1 MTSKPR
7 NLLANIVL
15 FGLALAASFSASA
28 QIARHELLRMMRSD
42 NAKER
47 ALARQLLPREGVDVV
62 EDVLPALTDGNEAVW
77 RTASNILSDIGN
89 EVSAPGFETN
99 RRRYSDLLLT
109 RLAAKP
115 DAAEVRRLLNIVPF
129 ALPEGTDVEPVS
141 AYLADPAL
149 RVAARDALQLAGTTQ
164 SKAALRGALKNADG
178 TFALALIDALDKLRD
193 AAAREQLTARLRDND
208 PAIRAAAAR
217 ALAWTGDTSLVSA
230 YRDIIK
236 NATPETQIEAGNAIL
251 LLADAVATRGGQYD
265 FAMDLYHWALQNLDG
280 SVLKGA
286 AMASMGRY
294 GDDRVVPWILEAA
307 GAAPAG
313 TLDHGALEA
322 FAVLKGEAC
331 AQALAANHNAALK
344 QFGPSIY
351 TAYGRRP
358 EENFLPLLL
367 EAVKSDDPN
376 TRHFVTLALLDTDR
390 PQAIQAVAERG
401 AALEGEPR
409 AILIDTLELK
419 AAKFRRAN
427 NAAAAGATYAGLYRL
442 ATTDEDR
449 HFALDGMMQFPSEE
463 AFTLVKDLIGQD
475 QLKDLSVPFLAGIAR
490 ALYAANRPEDAKRI
504 LDSVVPRITTSGDMQ
519 AFMGAVQ
526 GGGPELAR
534 ALGFIT
540 TWQVVGPFPW
550 SMADAFSAD
559 PIGAPNVDLA
569 KTYPAS
575 KGDPRA
581 WKATEAG
588 GANAIVDLTGL
599 FGMQSNAA
607 AYAYAEID
615 APEATPIVLRAG
627 SDDGIKIWVNGAVA
641 HEHNIDRGLAVD
653 QDEANAALVAGKNRI
668 LVEITQGGGGWNF
681 CLRLTYPDGR
691 PYTTN

>member
-1 MTSKPR
+1 MTSKFY
-7 NLLANIVL
+7 NLLAKTLV
-15 FGLALAASFSASA
+15 FGLALAATFSASA

-62 EDVLPALTDGNEAVW
+62 EDVLPALADGNEAVW

-89 EVSAPGFETN
+89 EVSAPGFEAN
-99 RRRYSDLLLT
+99 RRHYSDLLLA

-115 DAAEVRRLLNIVPF
+115 EAAEVTRLLNIVPF
-129 ALPEGTDVEPVS
+129 ALPEGTDVAPVA

-149 RVAARDALQLAGTTQ
+149 RFNARNALQLAATTE
-164 SKAALRGALKNADG
+164 SKTALRTALKGADG
-178 TFALALIDALDKLRD
+178 TFALALIDTLDKLRD
-193 AAAREQLTARLRDND
+193 AAAREQLTARMRDRD

-217 ALAWTGDTSLVSA
+217 ALAWTGDTSLVPA
-230 YRDIIK
+230 YREIIK

-251 LLADAVATRGGQYD
+251 LLADAVVVRGGQYD
-265 FAMDLYHWALQNLDG
+265 FAMEIYRWALQNLDG
-280 SVLKGA
+280 LVLKGA

-294 GDDRVVPWILEAA
+294 GDDRVVPWILDAA
-307 GAAPAG
+307 AAAPSG

-322 FAVLKGEAC
+322 FAALKGDTC
-331 AQALAANHNAALK
+331 AHVLVANHEASLK

-351 TAYGRRP
+351 GAYGRRP
-358 EENFLPLLL
+358 EEIFLSLLL
-367 EAVKSDDPN
+367 DAVNSDDAY
-376 TRHFVTLALLDTDR
+376 TRHVVTLALLDTDR
-390 PQAIQAVAERG
+390 PQAIQVVAQRG
-401 AALEGEPR
+401 VGLEGEPR

-419 AAKFRRAN
+419 AAKYRRAN
-427 NAAAAGATYAGLYRL
+427 NAAAAGAAYAGLYRL

-449 HFALDGMMQFPSEE
+449 HFALDGMMRYPSEE

-490 ALYAANRPEDAKRI
+490 ALYAANRPEDAGRI
-504 LDSVVPRITTSGDMQ
+504 LDSVVPRIVTSADMQ

-540 TWQVVGPFPW
+540 KWQVIGPFPW
-550 SMADAFSAD
+550 SMADAFSAN
-559 PIGAPNVDLA
+559 PIGAPDVDLG
-569 KTYPAS
+569 KTYSVS

-581 WKATEAG
+581 WKAAEAG

-607 AYAYAEID
+607 AYAYAEIN
-615 APEATPIVLRAG
+615 AAEATPIVLRAG
-627 SDDGIKIWVNGAVA
+627 SDDGIKIWVNGTVA

-653 QDEANAALVAGKNRI
+653 QDQANAGLVVGKNRI

-691 PYTTN
+691 PYSAK